1 MAYYIINGK
10 KSPYPYDIN
19 KDIARLEKIQNA
31 LDIKKNEITWDDYLE
46 LSKTLKEIENLPK
59 IVKESIIDLSKD
71 NIKVSSQMKKVLN
84 SAVDNTKEKREYTK
98 HVLIERTLTV
108 SGYEFNFIDIETKEF
123 YWSYYSDELDYNMAK
138 ESFLNKISGKVK
150 FYLDE
155 DI

>member
-1 MAYYIINGK
+1 MAYIIYKGK
-10 KSPYPYDIN
+10 V
-19 KDIARLEKIQNA
+19 
-31 LDIKKNEITWDDYLE
+31 IKWEDYLSDKVE
-46 LSKTLKEIENLPK
+46 LGKQL
-59 IVKESIIDLSKD
+59 
-71 NIKVSSQMKKVLN
+71 KKVYDEFIKEN
-84 SAVDNTKEKREYTK
+84 KAVDNTKIKKEYVK

>member
-1 MAYYIINGK
+1 MAYIEINGR
-10 KSPYPYDIN
+10 SFDW
-19 KDIARLEKIQNA
+19 E
-31 LDIKKNEITWDDYLE
+31 DYLE
-46 LSKTLKEIENLPK
+46 LSKKYNEIANLPK
-59 IVKESIIDLSKD
+59 IIKGFSK
-71 NIKVSSQMKKVLN
+71 IELGKQLKKVSDEYIKDT
-84 SAVDNTKEKREYTK
+84 AVDNKKESKKEYTK

>member
-1 MAYYIINGK
+1 MAYIEINGR
-10 KSPYPYDIN
+10 SFDW
-19 KDIARLEKIQNA
+19 E
-31 LDIKKNEITWDDYLE
+31 DYIE
-46 LSKTLKEIENLPK
+46 LSKKYNEIANLPK
-59 IVKESIIDLSKD
+59 IITGFSKIELGKQLKKVSDEYIKDTAVDDKKES
-71 NIKVSSQMKKVLN
+71 KK
-84 SAVDNTKEKREYTK
+84 EYTK

>member
-19 KDIARLEKIQNA
+19 KDIERLEKIQNA
-31 LDIKKNEITWDDYLE
+31 LDIKKNEVTWEDYLE
-46 LSKTLKEIENLPK
+46 LGKTLKEIENLPK

-71 NIKVSSQMKKVLN
+71 NIKVSSQMKKVLKDSN
-84 SAVDNTKEKREYTK
+84 SSVDNKKEYTK

-150 FYLDE
+150 FYLE
-155 DI
+155 E

>member
-1 MAYYIINGK
+1 MAYYIIDGK
-10 KSPYPYDIN
+10 KSPYPYDIS

-31 LDIKKNEITWDDYLE
+31 LDIKKNELTWEDYLG
-46 LSKTLKEIENLPK
+46 LSETLKEIENLPK

-71 NIKVSSQMKKVLN
+71 NSQMKKVLKDSN

-123 YWSYYSDELDYNMAK
+123 YWSYYSDELDYNIAK